1 MSSSFTKLRK
11 SQHTEIHQIHLF
23 LRLIFPVAGSEILS
37 RNSGRYSFKQLSI
50 LLNHLEYSRLEASL
64 ISAII
69 FLDRFSANLA
79 LFVNRQAQEVSLFT
93 GVVVADLFYL
103 ERT

>member
-1 MSSSFTKLRK
+1 MSSSFTKL
-11 SQHTEIHQIHLF
+11 
-23 LRLIFPVAGSEILS
+23 
-37 RNSGRYSFKQLSI
+37 SGRYSFKQLSI